1 MNATVSPVRLM
12 SPAALRWGVWRSP
25 AVAPSGPAAT
35 NAAGTPGWRDELR
48 DEWRAE
54 WRLVRQ
60 AQVPMAVLSRW
71 WWMASVLGALAV
83 VGVSLG
89 MVQGAHHTGNAVTA
103 LLLLSGLA
111 RWLLWV
117 HARHADDH
125 DHIAMHAERV
135 HVACQRGGRT
145 ASFDCHPRWVRIEP
159 VDHDRSLIRVSGE
172 GASMVVGEFVMRDE
186 RKQLAHELRWALRQL
201 DDR

>member
-1 MNATVSPVRLM
+1 
-12 SPAALRWGVWRSP
+12 
-25 AVAPSGPAAT
+25 
-35 NAAGTPGWRDELR
+35 
-48 DEWRAE
+48 
-54 WRLVRQ
+54 
-60 AQVPMAVLSRW
+60 
-71 WWMASVLGALAV
+71 MASVLGTLAV
-83 VGVSLG
+83 VAVVAVVAVSSG
-89 MVQGAHHTGNAVTA
+89 TVEGAHHSGNAVTA
-103 LLLLSGLA
+103 LLLLGGLA

-172 GASMVVGEFVMRDE
+172 CASMVVGEFVTRDE